1 MMSNVMLF
9 GVKMGETVLDFGFEG
24 RDKHSGEDLGG
35 CRGSYLGDAVVEATF
50 DYSSCGLE

>member
-1 MMSNVMLF
+1 MMSF